1 MENNDVLF
9 DDWKTRQEGA
19 LNSRRRG
26 YIVCIIFISIL
37 LLGSC
42 IGVFFEVALIVPL
55 VISVIVFAVILLE
68 WCKVKNNH
76 LIIKSNEIQVTNR
89 FDRTTYYKVH
99 IHELT
104 LELGYSFNRRSGG
117 IVMKFYDTNRRL
129 ICKYEDMFNRA
140 ASFGFEKTNW
150 ENNLE
155 RLGIKII
162 DTSGIIKN

>member
-1 MENNDVLF
+1 M
-9 DDWKTRQEGA
+9 
-19 LNSRRRG
+19 
-26 YIVCIIFISIL
+26 
-37 LLGSC
+37 
-42 IGVFFEVALIVPL
+42 
-55 VISVIVFAVILLE
+55 
-68 WCKVKNNH
+68 
-76 LIIKSNEIQVTNR
+76 
-89 FDRTTYYKVH
+89 TTYYKVH

-140 ASFGFEKTNW
+140 ASKKKKKTNW